1 MNRLL
6 KRLLILAACL
16 FGLLLVV
23 GLIASSMISG
33 SSKQTLA
40 TALSEN
46 LAVPVTLGSVNFNL
60 AQLFLL
66 KPGITVEDIA
76 IGNPPGFRS
85 PHLLEA
91 KKLTAQISLLPLL
104 RKSIEVHSI
113 TIDHPRIMSETN
125 GRGVSNIEA
134 LLQKEKGKSEPTSGS
149 TSARSLVVDEFSVA
163 SGEISS
169 LSAASA
175 HTEGIVDLSDIN
187 LRVRDFSRDQS
198 CRLDFSARLF
208 GGKDSRIKLEGQAGP
223 FGTNALPLH
232 GTLSI
237 TVAPAEIPPAMRVT
251 QFGNLLVAPG
261 KKAKVSLSAKVDGD
275 AYQKLSGPATLA
287 LADLLIGKDEQ
298 HVLPVTGEFPISFAA
313 SKLMSSPSFQIGVTG
328 GRLRLGKGEWL
339 GDAEVQLHGVA
350 SSGRSSGK
358 IRNVDINDLV
368 SSVTVANGKIY
379 GTLEIPSYSLQF
391 AGNNAAQVRN
401 SLHGSGKLSVTQGRI
416 AALDLLSSIQE
427 GLQHPQELLGG
438 KKGATPFTTLVAG
451 MNVAQSKLNLDGIQL
466 ESPALR
472 ITGKGF
478 IDFDQTMNF
487 ELVAH
492 TQGGA
497 TQMLN
502 KVAGLQS
509 GGEIPVSVTG
519 TVEAPR
525 VRPSVGKIMQNAA
538 KGLLDSF
545 FKKKK

>member
-33 SSKQTLA
+33 SSKQTLG

-46 LAVPVTLGSVNFNL
+46 LGVPVTLGGVNFNL

-85 PHLLEA
+85 AHLLEA

-125 GRGVSNIEA
+125 AHGVSNIEA

-169 LSAASA
+169 LNAASA

-208 GGKDSRIKLEGQAGP
+208 GGKDSHIKLEAQAGP
-223 FGTNALPLH
+223 FAANALPLH

-237 TVAPAEIPPAMRVT
+237 TVAPAEIPPALRVA

-261 KKAKVSLSAKVDGD
+261 KKAKVSLTAAVNGD
-275 AYQKLSGPATLA
+275 AYQKLTGPATLA

-298 HVLPVTGEFPISFAA
+298 HVLPVAGEFPISFAA

-358 IRNVDINDLV
+358 IRNVDINELV

-427 GLQHPQELLGG
+427 GLQNPQQLLEG
-438 KKGATPFTTLVAG
+438 KRGATPFTTLVAG
-451 MNVAQSKLNLDGIQL
+451 MNVGESKLNLDGIRL
-466 ESPALR
+466 ESPALEV
-472 ITGKGF
+472 TGRGF
-478 IDFDQTMNF
+478 IDFNQNMNF

-502 KVAGLQS
+502 KVAGLQA
-509 GGEIPVSVTG
+509 GGSIPVSVTG
-519 TVEAPR
+519 TVETPR
-525 VRPSVGKIMQNAA
+525 VRPSVGKIVQNAA

-545 FKKKK
+545 FNKKK